1 LDLLKILSRDDAV
14 KGASGSLLEVEVE
27 EEVSLQQQEEEK
39 CMMLR

>member
-14 KGASGSLLEVEVE
+14 KGASGSLLEVE

-39 CMMLR
+39 CMILR